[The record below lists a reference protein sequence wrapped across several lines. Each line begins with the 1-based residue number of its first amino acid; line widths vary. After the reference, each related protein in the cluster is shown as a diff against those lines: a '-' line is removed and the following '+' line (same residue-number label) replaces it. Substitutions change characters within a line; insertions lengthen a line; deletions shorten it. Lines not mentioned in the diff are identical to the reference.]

1 VLERHPEVSTHGAP
15 EEAEVLHPQRIV
27 EAEERA
33 ELPDILFT
41 RLERQEE
48 ARGISGEMQEPEH
61 DHGHAE
67 EDEDALHEPP
77 QHVANHVQRFSEG
90 KKENVAGCRGRE

>member
-1 VLERHPEVSTHGAP
+1 
-15 EEAEVLHPQRIV
+15 LHPQRIV

-41 RLERQEE
+41 RS
-48 ARGISGEMQEPEH
+48 SGRRRRVGSPVRCREPEH

-67 EDEDALHEPP
+67 EDEDALHESP
-77 QHVANHVQRFSEG
+77 QQ
-90 KKENVAGCRGRE
+90 